1 VSALERA
8 GRVLGYALGLGLVGL
23 VLVLLL
29 LVLVRAC
36 WWLIQGLPIT

>member
-23 VLVLLL
+23 VLVLVL
-29 LVLVRAC
+29 LVLVRAVL
-36 WWLIQGLPIT
+36 WLAAGVRW

>member
-29 LVLVRAC
+29 LVLVRAVL
-36 WWLIQGLPIT
+36 WLAAGVRW